1 MKKSIAL
8 LLAAFTLTGSVYAAD
23 ENITV
28 TIDGSVLNDKGVIV
42 NDHTLLPV
50 REIYET
56 FGYTVDYDA
65 ETKSARIYKGEMIE
79 LGYTNN
85 STVMK
90 NGKTEIEM
98 DVPAQIINNKFMMP
112 VRSLENAINLNID
125 WDGETKTVNITRPN
139 NIKIEVVS
147 AEEVAALFGEK

>member
-79 LGYTNN
+79 LSYTNN
-85 STVMK
+85 STLMK

-125 WDGETKTVNITRPN
+125 WDGKTKTVNITRPN